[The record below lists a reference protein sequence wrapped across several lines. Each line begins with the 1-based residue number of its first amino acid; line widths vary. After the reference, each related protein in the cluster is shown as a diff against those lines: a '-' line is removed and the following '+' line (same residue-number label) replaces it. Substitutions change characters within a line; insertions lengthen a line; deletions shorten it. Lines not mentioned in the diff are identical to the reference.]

1 MGFIVVTDVFNFIR
15 RKTKAISLTTKIIVL
30 ATFGMLAFGTFTLFF
45 TSPGIT
51 LWEACFQSID
61 AMTTVGFNT
70 VDIGLLSSCSLLI
83 LIVLMSIGGAPSGTA
98 GGMKVNA
105 FCSVMAI
112 MYTRLQLRTRVEV
125 LGRRLPLIRLYA
137 ATSTFLLYTLFL
149 LCSIFL
155 LTWTENMS
163 FLKIV
168 FESAAALST
177 GGLSA
182 GATAELSFLGKLV
195 IMGTMI
201 IGRIGVLTFG
211 TALLNHDEDDDEH
224 KEKPITTEDLAV

>member
-1 MGFIVVTDVFNFIR
+1 MIPVLKGQFKSGALEMAQQDIQVVRIQQRVFRALRQQVVRMVHDILVDR
-15 RKTKAISLTTKIIVL
+15 RGRRDEENDTGPL
-30 ATFGMLAFGTFTLFF
+30 
-45 TSPGIT
+45 
-51 LWEACFQSID
+51 
-61 AMTTVGFNT
+61 
-70 VDIGLLSSCSLLI
+70 
-83 LIVLMSIGGAPSGTA
+83 APSGTA
-98 GGMKVNA
+98 GGMKVTA